1 MQTVGLTVVSNS
13 TRRSNQRL
21 ADHLATINP
30 LPTFVWTGGQVMVL
44 FYLLKVEDLN
54 NFVKGLHEC
63 AEKLRKSDVL

>member
-21 ADHLATINP
+21 ADYLAAINP

-44 FYLLKVEDLN
+44 FYLLKVEDFN
-54 NFVKGLHEC
+54 NFVNG
-63 AEKLRKSDVL
+63 

>member
-21 ADHLATINP
+21 ADHGHHKPVANLRLDWWPGNG
-30 LPTFVWTGGQVMVL
+30 FVLSPQGRG
-44 FYLLKVEDLN
+44 FH